1 MISQCYQMKSI
12 FHYKKVQKKSRSV
25 WLALGWDEW
34 YEADG

>member
-1 MISQCYQMKSI
+1 MLSNEKYIPLQKGT
-12 FHYKKVQKKSRSV
+12 KKSQSV